1 MTESCDDGTVKCI
14 ILIMVVITQCYT
26 CDKFVEIHTHTG
38 MQMAIAETDEI
49 WTSQMD

>member
-14 ILIMVVITQCYT
+14 ILTMVVITQCYT
-26 CDKFVEIHTHTG
+26 CDKFVEIQRHTG

-49 WTSQMD
+49 